1 MKYRAISRSRRLGM
15 GRDMAIGTGQ
25 ASGELTIGIVG
36 PYDLVEKIMLSGPAP
51 AGLPGPDTA
60 WPLPAGRLVAA
71 ACRDEQE
78 SADKVARLGASV
90 DVCLFTSQV
99 PYAYAVRAGVLTV
112 PATYVPL
119 TGSALYG
126 ALLRASLHGGHELAR
141 ASIDVL
147 GRGAVTEA
155 FEEIGVPARDVHMHP
170 ELASPAALASFHERL
185 WRRGQTSVAF
195 TCLQS
200 VAARLTA
207 AGVPVVAVTPAPA
220 AIRAALRTAA
230 LLGAY
235 RNLEEAQ
242 LAVAVV
248 EVPALRDAAP
258 RRGVPRHSRD
268 ELRLTVHKL
277 LVQEAQR
284 IHAAVSPIGD
294 HGFLITATRGS
305 LAAATEDF
313 RVWPFADRARS
324 EFGIVVEVGAG
335 LGRTAG
341 DAEASA
347 RAALSR
353 ALPAASGHPGGPD
366 LAGRALVPAPRQP
379 AVPAGRPRGL
389 QTLARLADKLPAGQT
404 ALAVDAE
411 TASRLL
417 SVTPRTA
424 RRLLHTLVADG
435 LAWPL
440 PPGRTPQPGRPRQ
453 FYRLLVEKLEQR

>member
-1 MKYRAISRSRRLGM
+1 
-15 GRDMAIGTGQ
+15 MAIGTGQ

-36 PYDLVEKIMLSGPAP
+36 TYDLVEAIMLSGPAP
-51 AGLPGPDTA
+51 AGLPGPDAA
-60 WPLPAGRLVAA
+60 WPLPHGRLVAA

-78 SADKVARLGASV
+78 AADKVARLGASI

-99 PYAYAVRAGVLTV
+99 PYDYAMKAGVLTG

-126 ALLRASLHGGHELAR
+126 ALLRAHLSGGHDLAR

-147 GRGAVTEA
+147 GLAAVTEA
-155 FEEIGVPARDVHMHP
+155 FEGIGVPTRDVHVHDG
-170 ELASPAALASFHERL
+170 LASPAALASFHERL
-185 WRRGQTSVAF
+185 WRHGQTSVAF
-195 TCLQS
+195 TCLPS
-200 VAARLTA
+200 VASRLATA
-207 AGVPVVAVTPAPA
+207 DVPVFALQPTPA
-220 AIRAALRTAA
+220 AIRSALRSAA

-235 RNLEEAQ
+235 RRLEEAQ

-258 RRGVPRHSRD
+258 RRGVTRYSRE
-268 ELRLTVHKL
+268 ELRLTVHRL

-284 IHAAVSPIGD
+284 IRAAVSPVGD

-305 LAAATEDF
+305 LAAATEGF
-313 RVWPFADRARS
+313 RATPFADRARS
-324 EFGIVVEVGAG
+324 EFGIVIEVGVG
-335 LGRTAG
+335 LGRTAQ
-341 DAEASA
+341 DAEAHA
-347 RAALSR
+347 RAALSS
-353 ALPAASGHPGGPD
+353 PPHAAGGHPGALD
-366 LAGRALVPAPRQP
+366 LAGRALVPAQREPATP
-379 AVPAGRPRGL
+379 AVRPRSL
-389 QTLARLADKLPAGQT
+389 ETLARLADKLPAGET

-440 PPGRTPQPGRPRQ
+440 APGRTPQPGRPRQ
-453 FYRLLVEKLEQR
+453 FYRLLVEKLGQDSHTGGSHPRPG

>member
-1 MKYRAISRSRRLGM
+1 
-15 GRDMAIGTGQ
+15 
-25 ASGELTIGIVG
+25 
-36 PYDLVEKIMLSGPAP
+36 
-51 AGLPGPDTA
+51 
-60 WPLPAGRLVAA
+60 
-71 ACRDEQE
+71 
-78 SADKVARLGASV
+78 
-90 DVCLFTSQV
+90 
-99 PYAYAVRAGVLTV
+99 
-112 PATYVPL
+112 
-119 TGSALYG
+119 
-126 ALLRASLHGGHELAR
+126 
-141 ASIDVL
+141 
-147 GRGAVTEA
+147 
-155 FEEIGVPARDVHMHP
+155 
-170 ELASPAALASFHERL
+170 
-185 WRRGQTSVAF
+185 
-195 TCLQS
+195 
-200 VAARLTA
+200 
-207 AGVPVVAVTPAPA
+207 
-220 AIRAALRTAA
+220 
-230 LLGAY
+230 
-235 RNLEEAQ
+235 
-242 LAVAVV
+242 
-248 EVPALRDAAP
+248 VPALRDAAP

-268 ELRLTVHKL
+268 EVRLTVHKL

-284 IHAAVSPIGD
+284 IHAAVGPISD

-305 LAAATEDF
+305 LAAATEGF

-335 LGRTAG
+335 LGRTAQ

-347 RAALSR
+347 RAALSS
-353 ALPAASGHPGGPD
+353 ALPAASGHPGGLD

-389 QTLARLADKLPAGQT
+389 ETLARLAGKLPAGQT